1 MCQFIMSV
9 QELVDGFLTVIFSY
23 YGNPEEL
30 ISEVKLQYPDLEN
43 EDVEIRTKAL
53 TQMCTDFG
61 FAATSDFAA
70 EHHSMFVVRTLLS
83 FVITISNT
91 IYY

>member
-1 MCQFIMSV
+1 M
-9 QELVDGFLTVIFSY
+9 DGFLTVIFNY

-30 ISEVKLQYPDLEN
+30 ISEVKLQYLDFEN
-43 EDVEIRTKAL
+43 EDVEIRTRAP

-61 FAATSDFAA
+61 FAAASDFAA
-70 EHHSMFVVRTLLS
+70 EHHSMFVVRTLLC
-83 FVITISNT
+83 FVIIISNT